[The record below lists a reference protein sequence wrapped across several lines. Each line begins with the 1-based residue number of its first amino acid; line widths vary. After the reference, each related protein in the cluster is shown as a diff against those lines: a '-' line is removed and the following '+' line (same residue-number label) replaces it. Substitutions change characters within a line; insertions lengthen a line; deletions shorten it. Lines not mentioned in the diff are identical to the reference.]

1 MSKIHHLALVVLL
14 GVVVDT
20 TEAFEEVVAARIDS
34 VKPSCVVVEVIQDKI
49 DYYGPLDLDNL
60 GLYTKF
66 PKCAVQTHGRLE
78 SWKFGSLLG
87 KKLAYSKILL
97 FVPFLF

>member
-20 TEAFEEVVAARIDS
+20 TEAFEEVVAMS
-34 VKPSCVVVEVIQDKI
+34 TKLVMPSCVVVEVTWDKI

-66 PKCAVQTHGRLE
+66 LKCAVKTHGRLE
-78 SWKFGSLLG
+78 SWKFGSLFS
-87 KKLAYSKILL
+87 KKLA
-97 FVPFLF
+97 